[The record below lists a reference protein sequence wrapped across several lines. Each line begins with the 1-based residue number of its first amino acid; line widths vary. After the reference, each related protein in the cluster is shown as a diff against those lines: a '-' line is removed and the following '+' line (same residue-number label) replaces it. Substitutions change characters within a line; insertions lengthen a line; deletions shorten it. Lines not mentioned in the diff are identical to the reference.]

1 MKRKMLFALLLVL
14 PLAAFT
20 GCKEQEEIQNIPT
33 PRGDAQT
40 YILRQ
45 TWPEPE
51 HSIEVTGSGEVIAEP
66 DFATIRVGVSVT
78 GDTAE
83 SASAQCQERL
93 QLIYEAALGFDVARA
108 DISAAG
114 IEIEARRDE
123 EGGDIVDYLASDTVT
138 VIVRRVSDLN
148 TILTT
153 VIDAGASQTYAV
165 TYSITE
171 ASSAYREAL
180 AAAMADAH
188 EKGSVLAEASGVE
201 LGEVIGVVEQPYDE
215 SKLIGVDFESS
226 SIVVSADVIVTYLI
240 E

>member
-20 GCKEQEEIQNIPT
+20 GCKEQEVIQNIPT

-123 EGGDIVDYLASDTVT
+123 EGGEIVDYLASDTVT